1 MLQDALFLCYKQ
13 SPDNAHSV
21 AFSQRS
27 STLCLIE
34 DETFNDSDIMNNLI
48 DYEDGQEEPDSLRVD
63 KNIQGSSFPT
73 KWKSIFFNYI
83 PIKKVAACHSTE
95 MRKQIELCLKTDHSV
110 MEAELYQ
117 ELKNIRMEPV
127 FCMTFM
133 SVPLFTKFQEFFP
146 SFGAIEHKGKKMK
159 FSESIT
165 KLKHVH
171 REVIECD
178 FKEKR
183 YTSVRP
189 WSHKE

>member
-1 MLQDALFLCYKQ
+1 MLFEISNRIWFQ
-13 SPDNAHSV
+13 
-21 AFSQRS
+21 
-27 STLCLIE
+27 
-34 DETFNDSDIMNNLI
+34 
-48 DYEDGQEEPDSLRVD
+48 
-63 KNIQGSSFPT
+63 
-73 KWKSIFFNYI
+73 
-83 PIKKVAACHSTE
+83 VAACHSTE

-171 REVIECD
+171 RGKIINFCPIEIVVLMYYRNHNGNI
-178 FKEKR
+178 K
-183 YTSVRP
+183 
-189 WSHKE
+189 